1 MTLMSK
7 TSAKLIILL
16 TLCTL
21 SLNSFGGIKMKPT
34 PLAGLDYNKPL
45 LSGNYDQSIP
55 KAETVLGFEIGKKTA
70 TPEQIV
76 QLIKK
81 WDAASDKM
89 QLVEYART
97 HENRPLYYAII
108 STSETLSNVD
118 SIKKDLAKLANPSN
132 LNSAEANALI
142 ERLPAVSWMAYSI
155 HGNETSGSDSSLAA
169 IYHLIASEEDDIK
182 ALLSKSII
190 IIDPSMNPDGRARFT
205 KSLEQSRG
213 IAPNVDNQSVLHS
226 GFWPYGRTN
235 HYMFDLNRDFI
246 LGVHPETVGRV
257 KAINSWHP
265 QLMIDGHEMG
275 SMDTYLF
282 APAREPINKNL
293 SMASKKWGAVFAN
306 DQSASFDKENWPYY
320 TGEWFENLYPGYS
333 SYSEFR
339 GSIHIL
345 YEQARVAEDGV
356 RQDNERIL
364 SYQESVHHQLVSTLS
379 NLKTLAKHSKAIY
392 KDYLNDRRKSLSN
405 DSDYADITYALPPS
419 KNTKRWLGFIRLMEL
434 QGFDL
439 YSTTKAMSFQNATNQ
454 LGNKVTAKLPK
465 GSLIIRNRQPE
476 ARLLAAILEFDAKID
491 DAVLI
496 KERQKVLRD
505 GSSIMYD
512 TTAWNLTMM
521 QGVEAYTLNSFVNS
535 NIKPYKPAAA
545 PKAII
550 KSKHGK
556 DKSIAYIIDG
566 INDASV
572 GAAARMMEQGLKV
585 RIIDKK
591 TTLDG
596 QEFSRGSVVV
606 YRYDNEPFTGDL
618 NAIVESTAKE
628 IAVSAVA
635 ISGGLGKG
643 DLPDIGGSHFRL
655 LEKPT
660 IAMLTRGNINPYDF
674 GAIWHSID
682 SNLGIRHSHIDL
694 NTFSF
699 SDLRRYNT
707 LVIPDLY
714 YGSLEENQLSAIKD
728 WVEAGGTLIAIDGSV
743 SGLTD
748 PEAEF
753 SSVRELKATFEN
765 IEQYNISLQREW
777 LAQQDEYPEIK
788 NIWNHDVSGEVNYP
802 WIKDDKP
809 DDEKQLQKQE
819 DWLAK
824 FPPSGAMVAA
834 RSDQNHWLTFGT
846 AATLPLLI
854 ADIPI
859 LMSDDSSEAVVRFGV
874 YEKMDS
880 NQWEKVQ
887 KSFKDKP
894 VSRKV
899 GWSSLPDKYTLTLR
913 MSGLL
918 WPEAKQRVANSAYLT
933 RESKGN
939 GQIILFAGQPV
950 FRGATQGSNRL
961 LLNALVYGA
970 GLGTNGVVNL

>member
-1 MTLMSK
+1 
-7 TSAKLIILL
+7 
-16 TLCTL
+16 
-21 SLNSFGGIKMKPT
+21 
-34 PLAGLDYNKPL
+34 
-45 LSGNYDQSIP
+45 
-55 KAETVLGFEIGKKTA
+55 V
-70 TPEQIV
+70 
-76 QLIKK
+76 
-81 WDAASDKM
+81 
-89 QLVEYART
+89 
-97 HENRPLYYAII
+97 
-108 STSETLSNVD
+108 
-118 SIKKDLAKLANPSN
+118 
-132 LNSAEANALI
+132 
-142 ERLPAVSWMAYSI
+142 
-155 HGNETSGSDSSLAA
+155 
-169 IYHLIASEEDDIK
+169 
-182 ALLSKSII
+182 

-213 IAPNVDNQSVLHS
+213 IAPNVDNQSILHS

-275 SMDTYLF
+275 SMNTYLF
-282 APAREPINKNL
+282 APAREPINKNISL
-293 SMASKKWGAVFAN
+293 YSKKWGAVFAN
-306 DQSASFDKENWPYY
+306 DQAASFDKENWPYY
-320 TGEWFENLYPGYS
+320 AGEWFENLYPGYS

-379 NLKTLAKHSKAIY
+379 NIKTLGKHSKSLY
-392 KDYLNDRRKSLSN
+392 RDFLDDRRKSISK

-419 KNTKRWLGFIRLMEL
+419 KNTKRWLGFIRLMKL
-434 QGFDL
+434 QGFEL
-439 YSTTKAMSFQNATNQ
+439 HTTTKAMSFPGAINQ
-454 LGNKVTAKLPK
+454 LGNKVTAKLPQ

-496 KERQKVLRD
+496 EERQKVLRD

-521 QGVEAYTLNSFVNS
+521 QGVEAYTLNTFVNS
-535 NIKPYKPAAA
+535 NVEPYKTAAA

-550 KSKHGK
+550 TK
-556 DKSIAYIIDG
+556 DNSIAYIIDG
-566 INDASV
+566 VNDASV

-596 QEFSRGSVVV
+596 HQFSRGSIVI
-606 YRYDNEPFTGDL
+606 YRYDNEFFEGNLD
-618 NAIVESTAKE
+618 AIVESTAKE
-628 IAVSAVA
+628 MSVSAVA

-655 LEKPT
+655 LEQPQ
-660 IAMLTRGNINPYDF
+660 IAILTRGRINPYDF

-682 SNLGIRHSHIDL
+682 TNLGIRHSHIDL
-694 NTFSF
+694 NTFAF
-699 SDLRRYNT
+699 NDLRRYNT
-707 LVIPDLY
+707 LVIPDLL
-714 YGSLEENQLSAIKD
+714 YGSLKGDQLSAIKD
-728 WVEAGGTLIAIDGSV
+728 WVEAGGSLIAINDSV

-748 PEAEF
+748 PEAKF
-753 SSVRELKATFEN
+753 SSVRQLKASFEN

-777 LAQQDEYPEIK
+777 LAQQDEYPEI
-788 NIWNHDVSGEVNYP
+788 NDIWNHSVDGKVNYP
-802 WIKDDKP
+802 WVK
-809 DDEKQLQKQE
+809 DEKPGDKKQLKKQE

-824 FPPSGAMVAA
+824 FSPSGAMVAA
-834 RSDQNHWLTFGT
+834 RSDQKHWLTFGT
-846 AATLPLLI
+846 SATLPLLI
-854 ADIPI
+854 ANNPI
-859 LMSDDSSEAVVRFGV
+859 LMSDDNSEAVVRYGS

-880 NQWEKVQ
+880 DKWDKVQ

-894 VSRKV
+894 VSRKI
-899 GWSSLPDKYTLTLR
+899 GWSNLPDEYNLTLR

-918 WPEAKQRVANSAYLT
+918 WPEASQRVANSAYLT
-933 RESKGN
+933 REGKGN

-950 FRGATQGSNRL
+950 FRGSTQGSNRL

-970 GLGTNGVVNL
+970 GLGTNVVARP